1 MHAKRTKQNGR
12 PEKAWQLHLPGLL
25 LVLPFSLVLSLGISA
40 CQNVATY
47 TQPTLVRVIDASYLA
62 PTSNFTVEGQLLA
75 ASVGSGSITPY
86 GTFQA
91 NGAAPITMTA
101 ASGGAA
107 LVTSNAALLSGD
119 QYSIFVTDTT
129 AAPVVTTMTVLTD
142 QQTQAASNHSA
153 FRFLNQ
159 APKTGAVDVYMVP
172 AGATLADS
180 VPLVTALPV
189 GLSPFYVNFTSQSVT
204 MVITPTGNI
213 KLAYTSAPIT
223 LVGSEARTVLI
234 MDNKLTSNPPVAV
247 TMVDDAGPAN

>member
-1 MHAKRTKQNGR
+1 MN
-12 PEKAWQLHLPGLL
+12 HLGDLRGT
-25 LVLPFSLVLSLGISA
+25 FDLG
-40 CQNVATY
+40 
-47 TQPTLVRVIDASYLA
+47 LVRVR
-62 PTSNFTVEGQLLA
+62 EGLGNETHSEQGLHSLL
-75 ASVGSGSITPY
+75 
-86 GTFQA
+86 
-91 NGAAPITMTA
+91 
-101 ASGGAA
+101 
-107 LVTSNAALLSGD
+107 
-119 QYSIFVTDTT
+119 
-129 AAPVVTTMTVLTD
+129 VVTTMTVLTD